1 MLQKL
6 KSEVKQW
13 IKDDQELQLKIA
25 KVFSKKNIVT
35 VQRWL
40 KSDNVILT
48 HPMVLEIIREHKNL
62 KKKEE
67 LTEVV
72 SDGKAIAR

>member
-1 MLQKL
+1 MSIKL
-6 KSEVKQW
+6 KTEVKQW

-25 KVFSKKNIVT
+25 KAFFKKNIVT

-40 KSDNVILT
+40 RSDNQMLT
-48 HPMVLEIIREHKNL
+48 TSMVLEIIREHKGMN
-62 KKKEE
+62 KKEE

-72 SDGKAIAR
+72 SDGKVVA